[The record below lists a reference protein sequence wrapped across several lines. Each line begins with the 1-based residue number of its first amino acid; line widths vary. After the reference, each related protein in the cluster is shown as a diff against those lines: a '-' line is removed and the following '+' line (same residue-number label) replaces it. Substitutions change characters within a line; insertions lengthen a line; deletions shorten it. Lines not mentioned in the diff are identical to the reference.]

1 MKKELLYLAL
11 EIMDYAKS
19 KGFKLNQNLVEHLRV
34 RLQMSSYRDYEK
46 DNELYSGIYSV
57 PMSMKLI
64 APLVDCDNETP
75 ASFDYLNED
84 DNDYSC
90 FSATIEFKKVLSN
103 IFINIPIF
111 AFADTPFKILV
122 AMKSNDVTLTIMS
135 AQDSTLYGGSSSG
148 HIKYNKNDLNCKYVK
163 KIKNNFYKYNVWQEN
178 N

>member
-1 MKKELLYLAL
+1 MKKELLDLAL

-19 KGFKLNQNLVEHLRV
+19 KGFKLNQNIVEHLRV

-46 DNELYSGIYSV
+46 DNELYSGIYCI
-57 PMSMKLI
+57 PMNQNLI
-64 APLVDCDNETP
+64 DTLADCDNETP

-122 AMKSNDVTLTIMS
+122 AMKSSDVTLTKANKEDILEMLDNFIVS
-135 AQDSTLYGGSSSG
+135 VNNFEMVMKK
-148 HIKYNKNDLNCKYVK
+148 HVIKK
-163 KIKNNFYKYNVWQEN
+163 KIKEIEKDC
-178 N
+178 

>member
-1 MKKELLYLAL
+1 MKKELLDLAL

-34 RLQMSSYRDYEK
+34 RLQMRSYRDYEK

-122 AMKSNDVTLTIMS
+122 AMKSSDVTLTKANKEDILEMLDNFIVS
-135 AQDSTLYGGSSSG
+135 VNNFEMVMKK
-148 HIKYNKNDLNCKYVK
+148 HVIKK
-163 KIKNNFYKYNVWQEN
+163 KIKEIEKDC
-178 N
+178 

>member
-122 AMKSNDVTLTIMS
+122 AMKSSDVTLTKANKEDILEMLDNFIVS
-135 AQDSTLYGGSSSG
+135 VNNFEMVMKK
-148 HIKYNKNDLNCKYVK
+148 HVIKK
-163 KIKNNFYKYNVWQEN
+163 KIKEIEKDF
-178 N
+178 

>member
-1 MKKELLYLAL
+1 MKKELLDLAL

-57 PMSMKLI
+57 PMSMNLI

-122 AMKSNDVTLTIMS
+122 AMKSSDVTLTKANKEDILEMLDNFIVS
-135 AQDSTLYGGSSSG
+135 VNNFEMVMKK
-148 HIKYNKNDLNCKYVK
+148 HVIKK
-163 KIKNNFYKYNVWQEN
+163 KIKEIEKDF
-178 N
+178 

>member
-1 MKKELLYLAL
+1 MKKELLDLAL
-11 EIMDYAKS
+11 EIMNYAKS

-46 DNELYSGIYSV
+46 DNELYSGVYCI
-57 PMSMKLI
+57 PMNQNLI

-122 AMKSNDVTLTIMS
+122 AMKSSDVTLTKANKEDILEMLDNFIVS
-135 AQDSTLYGGSSSG
+135 VNNFEMVMKK
-148 HIKYNKNDLNCKYVK
+148 HVIKK
-163 KIKNNFYKYNVWQEN
+163 KIKEIEKDC
-178 N
+178 

>member
-1 MKKELLYLAL
+1 MKKELLDLAL

-19 KGFKLNQNLVEHLRV
+19 KGFKLNQNLVEHLLV

-46 DNELYSGIYSV
+46 DNELYSVIYSV

-122 AMKSNDVTLTIMS
+122 AMKSSDVTLTKANKEDILEMLDNFIVSVNNFEMIMKK
-135 AQDSTLYGGSSSG
+135 
-148 HIKYNKNDLNCKYVK
+148 HVIKK
-163 KIKNNFYKYNVWQEN
+163 KIKEIEKDF
-178 N
+178 

>member
-1 MKKELLYLAL
+1 MKKELLDLAL
-11 EIMDYAKS
+11 EIMNYAKS

-46 DNELYSGIYSV
+46 DNELYSGIYCI
-57 PMSMKLI
+57 PMNQNLI
-64 APLVDCDNETP
+64 DTLVDGDNETLK
-75 ASFDYLNED
+75 SFDYLNED

-122 AMKSNDVTLTIMS
+122 AMKSSDVTLTKANKEDILEMLDNFIVS
-135 AQDSTLYGGSSSG
+135 VNNFEMVMKK
-148 HIKYNKNDLNCKYVK
+148 HVIKK
-163 KIKNNFYKYNVWQEN
+163 KIKEIEKDC
-178 N
+178 

>member
-1 MKKELLYLAL
+1 MKKELLDLAL

-122 AMKSNDVTLTIMS
+122 AMKSSDVTLTK
-135 AQDSTLYGGSSSG
+135 A
-148 HIKYNKNDLNCKYVK
+148 NKEDILEMLDNFIVSV
-163 KIKNNFYKYNVWQEN
+163 NNFEMVMKKHIIKKKVKEIEKDF
-178 N
+178 

>member
-34 RLQMSSYRDYEK
+34 RLQMGSYRDYEK

-122 AMKSNDVTLTIMS
+122 AMKSRDVTLTKANKEDILEMLDNFIVS
-135 AQDSTLYGGSSSG
+135 VNNFEMVMKK
-148 HIKYNKNDLNCKYVK
+148 HVIKK
-163 KIKNNFYKYNVWQEN
+163 KIKEIEKDF
-178 N
+178 

>member
-1 MKKELLYLAL
+1 MKKELLDLAL
-11 EIMDYAKS
+11 EIMNYAKS

-46 DNELYSGIYSV
+46 DNELYSGIYCI
-57 PMSMKLI
+57 PMNQNLI
-64 APLVDCDNETP
+64 DTLVDGDNETLK
-75 ASFDYLNED
+75 SFDYLNED

-122 AMKSNDVTLTIMS
+122 AMKSSDVTLTKANKEDILEMLDNFIVS
-135 AQDSTLYGGSSSG
+135 VNNFEMVMKK
-148 HIKYNKNDLNCKYVK
+148 HVIKK
-163 KIKNNFYKYNVWQEN
+163 KIKEIEKDF
-178 N
+178 

>member
-1 MKKELLYLAL
+1 MKKELLDLAL

-57 PMSMKLI
+57 PMNMNLI
-64 APLVDCDNETP
+64 APLVYCDNETP

-90 FSATIEFKKVLSN
+90 FSATIEFKRVLSN

-122 AMKSNDVTLTIMS
+122 AMKSHEVPL
-135 AQDSTLYGGSSSG
+135 
-148 HIKYNKNDLNCKYVK
+148 IKDNKECILEMLDNFIVSVNNFEMVMKKHVIKK
-163 KIKNNFYKYNVWQEN
+163 KIKEIEKDF
-178 N
+178 

>member
-34 RLQMSSYRDYEK
+34 RLQMGSYRDYEK

-57 PMSMKLI
+57 PMSMNLI
-64 APLVDCDNETP
+64 APLVYCDNETP

-122 AMKSNDVTLTIMS
+122 AMKSSDVTLTKANKEDILEMLDNFIVS
-135 AQDSTLYGGSSSG
+135 VNNFEMVMKK
-148 HIKYNKNDLNCKYVK
+148 HVIKK
-163 KIKNNFYKYNVWQEN
+163 KIKEIEKDF
-178 N
+178 

>member
-34 RLQMSSYRDYEK
+34 RLQMSSYRDYEN

-122 AMKSNDVTLTIMS
+122 AMKSSDVTLTKANKEDILEMLDNFIVS
-135 AQDSTLYGGSSSG
+135 VNNFEMVMKK
-148 HIKYNKNDLNCKYVK
+148 HVIKK
-163 KIKNNFYKYNVWQEN
+163 KIKEIEKDC
-178 N
+178 